1 MTAETAPPR
10 INRGL
15 SLISMAIVLGI
26 VLVAA
31 PIGLERYSNYMEE
44 QTWHVTATHL
54 STVSQGARRYI
65 KDNYNDLLTQAK
77 TGTVTVTGQALRDT
91 GYLPPGFSLT
101 NNNGQNYVV
110 AIALNPTPP
119 NKLVAFVLTS
129 GGQQITFKG
138 QRYIAQNI
146 AGLGGYIYPENIANG
161 AGGGW
166 EVNLTR
172 FGLSGQTGHLA
183 AYLSSDVLGTD
194 AEESD
199 RLYRFKVNGRPDLN
213 KMHTDIDMGSNSLN
227 NTNAVNAQ
235 TATVENDIKSSSGW
249 IITQNDKGW
258 LNATHGGGLTMTDDD
273 WVRSVNN
280 KGIYT
285 GGQLRGGTIHA
296 ESRLATDEFLQLNK
310 IMVPGQSCEAGILT
324 RDAEGAPLFCQ
335 KGILTSIGGGGMSR
349 AGVNNLD
356 IVSNGSY
363 KVLLVTV
370 SSLFNAADGSHTGS
384 ANFNVYVDG
393 VLVGVVGTRVRV
405 DKRGSKGHYWG
416 YQSFGVTQKQI
427 VVNVKSTS
435 RVTVRLAGSSYHNTS
450 DVRIDLTP

>member
-44 QTWHVTATHL
+44 QTWHLTATHL

-119 NKLVAFVLTS
+119 DKLVAFVLTS

-166 EVNLTR
+166 EVNLTH
-172 FGLSGQTGHLA
+172 FGLSGQNGHLA

-199 RLYRFKVNGRPDLN
+199 RLYRFEVNGRPDLN
-213 KMHTDIDMGSNSLN
+213 KMHTAIDMGSNDIN
-227 NTNAVNAQ
+227 NTRNLNAETGQ
-235 TATVENDIKSSSGW
+235 FSGDLTARNGNFSESVTASQGMTANNDIRSNDGW
-249 IITQNDKGW
+249 IVTRNNKGW
-258 LNATHGGGLTMTDDD
+258 LNETHQGGFYMSDDD

-285 GGQLRGGTIHA
+285 GGQVRGGTIRA
-296 ESRLATDEFLQLNK
+296 DDTLTAGGTLQLEK
-310 IMVPGQSCEAGILT
+310 ISTVGTSCPQIGRQS
-324 RDAEGAPLFCQ
+324 RDGTGAPLYCIDWVW
-335 KGILTSIGGGGMSR
+335 KKSGGGIDFANAVHQYVGDGGKCPANHVVIGVGGFYATYT
-349 AGVNNLD
+349 AGYLWC
-356 IVSNGSY
+356 
-363 KVLLVTV
+363 
-370 SSLFNAADGSHTGS
+370 AP
-384 ANFNVYVDG
+384 
-393 VLVGVVGTRVRV
+393 
-405 DKRGSKGHYWG
+405 
-416 YQSFGVTQKQI
+416 QQ
-427 VVNVKSTS
+427 
-435 RVTVRLAGSSYHNTS
+435 
-450 DVRIDLTP
+450 